1 MHFMCDMEPWY
12 LHQLTVDELKFFVGE
27 ARIGKNNEKAYIGI
41 ITLAAA
47 KRIEAVC
54 GIKVEK
60 VMLESGSVRHS
71 YGKDCHLLE
80 NDDIF
85 HYGDAVNSATEIR
98 LSRKK
103 HLNNTVI
110 TFTKDIHG
118 QILFATEVRGKH
130 GGWLSLVTC
139 YRLHKKD
146 KARRCPM
153 PHGKCP
159 QG

>member
-1 MHFMCDMEPWY
+1 MGFI
-12 LHQLTVDELKFFVGE
+12 LTNLQPVSCESVHH
-27 ARIGKNNEKAYIGI
+27 ISM
-41 ITLAAA
+41 A
-47 KRIEAVC
+47 KTVTTPSESV
-54 GIKVEK
+54 KVEK

-85 HYGDAVNSATEIR
+85 HYGDAVNTATEIR

-118 QILFATEVRGKH
+118 QILSATEVRGKH